1 MFCKPFLSLDF
12 MSSKV
17 SYWNM
22 HVTTLY
28 LFYLLVSIIFS
39 CTHLRL
45 AHVCTLISYAWPKK
59 IVGAITVTKTTCP
72 LLSYDPKFKEEIII
86 EQHSFLKILDFRTA
100 YKYRCQPLEI

>member
-1 MFCKPFLSLDF
+1 
-12 MSSKV
+12 
-17 SYWNM
+17 M
-22 HVTTLY
+22 HVTTLH

-45 AHVCTLISYAWPKK
+45 ANVCTLISYAWPKK

-86 EQHSFLKILDFRTA
+86 EQHSFLKILNFRTA
-100 YKYRCQPLEI
+100 YKHRCQPLEI